1 MKYGKPICTA
11 VLTIVL
17 LTVAVMPA
25 CGEEAKPTGEVA
37 LAALT
42 KYVWRGQE
50 MTRHSIVLEPSITVG
65 FKGFTANL
73 WGNIDTSPYAADDE
87 SYSNAW
93 TETDLTVGYT
103 RAFGLLTAG
112 IGYIY
117 YGLSPAHADAPDPL
131 DSQEIFVTVGLNT
144 ILAPTL
150 TVYREI
156 DHYHQW
162 YILFGVSHT
171 IPLGTKAGL
180 KLTASASYLKS
191 TDADTYPEFD
201 GDALPTKDKYNNFHD
216 GVLSAA
222 LPVKLFPYLT
232 VTPSITYVFPL
243 SGDAKDEMKG
253 RGIAATDRPADRDSD
268 FLYGGLTVA
277 FSF

>member
-1 MKYGKPICTA
+1 MKQRRPILTA
-11 VLTIVL
+11 LLTIL
-17 LTVAVMPA
+17 LLAGAVMPVY
-25 CGEEAKPTGEVA
+25 GEEEKPAGEVA
-37 LAALT
+37 LSALT

-50 MTRHSIVLEPSITVG
+50 LTRHSIVLEPSITVG
-65 FKGFTANL
+65 YKGLTANI
-73 WGNIDTSPYAADDE
+73 WGNVDTSPYAAEDE
-87 SYSNAW
+87 SYSSTW
-93 TETDLTVGYT
+93 TETDLTVGYS
-103 RAFGLLTAG
+103 RAFGPLTAG

-117 YGLSPAHADAPDPL
+117 YGLSPAHASGMDPL

-162 YILFGVSHT
+162 FLILGVSHT
-171 IPLGTKAGL
+171 IPLGTRAGL
-180 KLTASASYLKS
+180 KLAASASYLKS

-201 GDALPTKDKYNNFHD
+201 GDALPTKEKYDNFHD

-222 LPVKLFPYLT
+222 LPVKLLPYLT
-232 VTPSITYVFPL
+232 VTPSVTYVFPL
-243 SGDAKDEMKG
+243 CGDAKDEMKG
-253 RGIAATDRPADRDSD
+253 RGIAATSHPADRDSD